1 MAAQAAKDA
10 GIPIYYSPVGL
21 TFPQEVVVEQL
32 LLPNEVKFGEP
43 FYAKAVVNSVKEA
56 GGRLSLYRNGEFL
69 GSQVVRLNAGKNV
82 LTYRQSLEQAGVHVY
97 QALVEVEGDV
107 IEENN
112 RAIGLTVVR
121 GKPQVLLVDKEEAQ
135 APEPGQRPALPV
147 HRRQAGGA
155 RRPALHDGRPREVRR
170 CHPVERL
177 LAQDVA
183 PADDPRPRLR
193 PGPGRRADHDR
204 RRGELRPRRLLPH
217 ARSRRPCRSPWR

>member
-21 TFPQEVVVEQL
+21 TFPQEIVVEQL

-43 FYAKAVVNSVKEA
+43 FYAKAVVTSVKEA
-56 GGRLSLYRNGEFL
+56 SGRLSLYRNGEFL

-112 RAIGLTVVR
+112 RAIGITVVR
-121 GKPQVLLVDKEEAQ
+121 GSPGAPGRQGGVAAQ
-135 APEPGQRPALPV
+135 NLANALPV
-147 HRRQAGGA
+147 PVLRRVGSSAPRA
-155 RRPALHDGRPREVRR
+155 CLDDGRFEKVDGGP
-170 CHPVERL
+170 PVERL
-177 LAQDVA
+177 LAQDDA
-183 PADDPRPRLR
+183 PER
-193 PGPGRRADHDR
+193 
-204 RRGELRPRRLLPH
+204 E
-217 ARSRRPCRSPWR
+217 